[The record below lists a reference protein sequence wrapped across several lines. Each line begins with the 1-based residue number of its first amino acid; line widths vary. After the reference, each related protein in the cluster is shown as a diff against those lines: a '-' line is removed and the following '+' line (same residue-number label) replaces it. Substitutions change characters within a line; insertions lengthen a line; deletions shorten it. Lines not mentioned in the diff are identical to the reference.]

1 MITTTSSLSG
11 GSKEKQGLVLDD
23 VVLVG
28 RMLDEYRRFFGL
40 DLDALRGKA
49 VLDVASGV
57 SSFCAEA
64 NELGIQAIVCDAIY
78 ELEEPVIRSKC
89 AGDLENVARAMAGLP
104 TYRWETFGSVEAM
117 RDLRE
122 QAYLKFLAD
131 YPAHRGTHYMAGRL
145 PHLPFEDASF
155 DLTLCSY
162 LLFVY
167 EEHFSYDFHKR
178 SVNEIMRLTIGEARF
193 YPTVNYECGR
203 SSHLTRMLED
213 EDMRHL
219 NFEIVPTD
227 FEFLRNSNNYL
238 RVTRR

>member
-1 MITTTSSLSG
+1 M
-11 GSKEKQGLVLDD
+11 KQGLVLDQ

-28 RMLDEYRRFFGL
+28 RMLDEYRQFFGL
-40 DLDALRGKA
+40 DLEGLRGKT

-64 NELGIQAIVCDAIY
+64 NAMGIHASACDAIY
-78 ELEEPVIRSKC
+78 ELDEQDIRARC
-89 AGDLENVARAMAGLP
+89 ERDLENVAQAMAGLP
-104 TYRWETFGSVEAM
+104 TYRWETLGSVEAM

-122 QAYLKFLAD
+122 RAYLRFLED
-131 YPAHRGTHYMAGRL
+131 YPAHRGTRYVCGLL
-145 PHLPFEDASF
+145 PRLPFEDATF

-167 EEHFSYDFHKR
+167 EEHFSYDFHKQ
-178 SVNEIMRLTIGEARF
+178 SVNEIMRVTKGEARF
-193 YPTVNYECGR
+193 YPTVNYECGQ
-203 SSHLTRMLED
+203 SSHLARMQDDGE
-213 EDMRHL
+213 MRHL
-219 NFEIVPTD
+219 RFEIVPTD

>member
-1 MITTTSSLSG
+1 M
-11 GSKEKQGLVLDD
+11 KQGLVLDQ

-28 RMLDEYRRFFGL
+28 RMLDEYRRCFDL

-64 NELGIQAIVCDAIY
+64 NALGIQAMACDAIY
-78 ELEEPVIRSKC
+78 ELDGQTIGERC

-104 TYRWETFGSVEAM
+104 TYRWETMGSVEAM

-122 QAYLKFLAD
+122 RAYLKFLED
-131 YPAHRGTHYMAGRL
+131 YPAHRGTRYAAGSL
-145 PHLPFEDASF
+145 PDLPFEDVQF
-155 DLTLCSY
+155 DVTLCSY

-167 EEHFSYDFHKR
+167 EEHFSYEFHTQ
-178 SVNEIMRLTIGEARF
+178 SVNEIMRVTKSEARF

-203 SSHLTRMLED
+203 SSHLARMLED
-213 EDMRHL
+213 EGMRHL
-219 NFEIVPTD
+219 RFEIVPTD